1 MRNIRSTRGSQR
13 LLHCWSSLSTPQQS
27 VLDIIGLIPIGTLA
41 VALFAISVQL
51 YFHTNSF
58 AQEYRDRVSSLV
70 VEANGKIASKI
81 EALLETSTK
90 LKTGAESV
98 LPLPKI
104 DIREQTLSEI
114 RRIAAQADDC
124 QTSLVRGKSH
134 LRRSALWLAVCAIVL
149 VVVVFITVFK
159 TGLDT
164 ALVLEYAGG
173 IPTVLFL
180 SDISQFYR
188 IQRKLDSARI
198 E

>member
-1 MRNIRSTRGSQR
+1 M
-13 LLHCWSSLSTPQQS
+13 STPQQS